1 MQNSINRKSV
11 VAGEVERIEDLIIE
25 IRRHIHRFPELS
37 HNEHGTA
44 AYIARIL
51 EKEGIVVQ
59 KGIAKTGLLVE
70 LGSSTSSRKIAFRC
84 DLDALPL
91 AEETGAPYSSENA
104 GVMHAC
110 GHDAHT
116 AIVTGTLLVLNKMK
130 SQLKGNIKF
139 IFQPAEEALS
149 GGAELVVKEGVVD
162 DVEAVFGIHV
172 DPSLKMGTFGI
183 KDDAMMASV
192 DFFDIEVK
200 GSGGHGA
207 RPHDTTD
214 TVFVATQ
221 VVNAIYQ
228 IQGRH
233 FSSLENPTVISVC
246 SIHGGTAHNIIPD
259 TCHFS
264 GTFRTF
270 AEEDRIKLRTL
281 IERVAK
287 ETCGMFGAECDI
299 KITPNAPPVIND
311 PALGRFIEAT
321 IRDVFGEA
329 SIEKLKYPM
338 TASEDF
344 AYYREK
350 CPIYFLRIGVSAT
363 AENSYP
369 LHHSKFDIDER
380 AIGRT
385 VELMSHVLLR
395 YFD

>member
-1 MQNSINRKSV
+1 
-11 VAGEVERIEDLIIE
+11 
-25 IRRHIHRFPELS
+25 
-37 HNEHGTA
+37 
-44 AYIARIL
+44 
-51 EKEGIVVQ
+51 
-59 KGIAKTGLLVE
+59 
-70 LGSSTSSRKIAFRC
+70 
-84 DLDALPL
+84 
-91 AEETGAPYSSENA
+91 
-104 GVMHAC
+104 
-110 GHDAHT
+110 
-116 AIVTGTLLVLNKMK
+116 
-130 SQLKGNIKF
+130 
-139 IFQPAEEALS
+139 
-149 GGAELVVKEGVVD
+149 
-162 DVEAVFGIHV
+162 
-172 DPSLKMGTFGI
+172 
-183 KDDAMMASV
+183 
-192 DFFDIEVK
+192 
-200 GSGGHGA
+200 
-207 RPHDTTD
+207 
-214 TVFVATQ
+214 
-221 VVNAIYQ
+221 
-228 IQGRH
+228 
-233 FSSLENPTVISVC
+233 
-246 SIHGGTAHNIIPD
+246 
-259 TCHFS
+259 